1 MSHCSITF
9 LGAIDGKHV
18 QIQCP
23 ELSGSKFFNYKSTF
37 STVLLA
43 IADADYCFTYIDV
56 GAYGSNHDSTIF
68 QQSTFG
74 QQLLSGGLDLPGKNG
89 GLDYVF
95 VADEAFQLRD
105 HILRPFPG
113 KSAGADRQRRLIYNY
128 RLSRA
133 RRVVENA
140 FGILVSKW
148 RIFRQPIIAKVETVD
163 AIVKAACVLHN
174 FLRRRDGESSETR
187 HLTEHA
193 AHDRHDG
200 SAVEIGGSSGLTD
213 VMRLGSNNAA
223 RQAFQMRERFADY
236 FISPEGSVPWQDNVV
251 NRGQLNLGHPVGQQF
266 DASLV

>member
-1 MSHCSITF
+1 MGSTSRSSVRSCRGRSSSTISLPSARSCLPSPMQTIALPTSMSELTAATTTALSSSSRPSASSFFPGVST
-9 LGAIDGKHV
+9 
-18 QIQCP
+18 CP
-23 ELSGSKFFNYKSTF
+23 EKTE
-37 STVLLA
+37 A
-43 IADADYCFTYIDV
+43 WI
-56 GAYGSNHDSTIF
+56 
-68 QQSTFG
+68 
-74 QQLLSGGLDLPGKNG
+74 
-89 GLDYVF
+89 VF

-105 HILRPFPG
+105 HILRRFPG

-187 HLTEHA
+187 HLTEDA

-200 SAVEIGGSSGLTD
+200 SAVEIGGSGLTD

-251 NRGQLNLGHPVGQQF
+251 NRGQLNLGHPVGQ
-266 DASLV
+266 